1 MISYFVTSTSLL
13 FNSSTSPLTSLIL
26 LSYSWSFNPFASAN
40 SSTFFFISLCLDR
53 SSSSCFDANNSSFSS
68 ARILSLFSSDPLLNC
83 WTYGVFEGRK
93 IRLTIRFHVSSIYKK
108 NTQALYAL
116 HHGIFKQLRR
126 RGYRQRS
133 RENGS
138 RNVTL
143 SSRPWTHPKRTVEKS
158 RNRLKLTCPRI
169 STHTNTTLFFSRIT
183 LTLGTVYN
191 DRSNKSRPQRVWT

>member
-40 SSTFFFISLCLDR
+40 SSTFLFISLCLDR

-108 NTQALYAL
+108 NTQALSPSITAYIREL
-116 HHGIFKQLRR
+116 KQLRR

-143 SSRPWTHPKRTVEKS
+143 SSRPRTHPKRTVKKS
-158 RNRLKLTCPRI
+158 RNRLKLTCPRM
-169 STHTNTTLFFSRIT
+169 SKHTNTTLFFSRIR
-183 LTLGTVYN
+183 LTLG
-191 DRSNKSRPQRVWT
+191 DRLQ